1 MRQTLAG
8 GRAPSSALVRREEG
22 KGREEENS
30 NSLVVFL
37 FFFLWFLGWNRVAPT
52 GLGFPNL
59 GSVLIPVGERSIAS
73 PHAVTPHAS

>member
-37 FFFLWFLGWNRVAPT
+37 FFFLWFLGWNRVGPT

>member
-1 MRQTLAG
+1 M
-8 GRAPSSALVRREEG
+8 
-22 KGREEENS
+22 
-30 NSLVVFL
+30 
-37 FFFLWFLGWNRVAPT
+37 APT

>member
-37 FFFLWFLGWNRVAPT
+37 FFFFCGSWAGIEWALRGWVFQIWVR
-52 GLGFPNL
+52 F
-59 GSVLIPVGERSIAS
+59 
-73 PHAVTPHAS
+73 